1 MASEHERL
9 LQCQELSG
17 VISPDSAQQEPEPEP
32 ELELQPAPEPEPEP
46 EPEAVAAPEPEPEVE
61 PEQAIATFLR
71 IRGHGSTAEAA
82 LYAFK
87 ESGLEPSTWLQEL
100 EQMEAEDALGGF
112 VSSLHAIAAAR
123 KEAARGPDGGP
134 DLGSV
139 PGATS
144 PRPSAG
150 EGARASRTSM
160 GSSQSSAGGSTP
172 RRSGGARL
180 AGALLERMDSPARR
194 DPAGFWRDHLELCAT
209 YPALINDKVKEALR
223 LGIPQHYRRVV
234 WLRLS
239 GAEAVCRGD
248 YDGYYEAA
256 CVLCFKRKALPEEG
270 VAGLVVEGKFPT
282 FGGDLIQ
289 YNWLTDAQL
298 EQVKRLLKVVK
309 HFDDKLSYCPA
320 LPSVI
325 SAMLQVLSEPEVY
338 ALILAL
344 IDRSAKATTEDT
356 QPKMPHFL
364 LTQRKE
370 ELMELAF
377 YSVATSTAKT
387 ATATLKKAGAY
398 PPEKHGP
405 GDFWLFWKH
414 SFFCRKLPLQS
425 VLKIIDCW
433 LSEGHKATLRAA
445 LALLELHAPVLA
457 GATSPE
463 DCTRVLCPPDPLAP
477 SVPVNDNELLE
488 KAFKL
493 KLSRKQLRSADEAN
507 EQAANLAVQSNP
519 AVTHFHVPHWSK
531 DPICPKAPQSNILDQ
546 RGLEALWEHLP
557 GLLETATPQ
566 LLYDNSVHGYALQR
580 MYAQLSFA
588 HGEVANEPEI
598 GYAGLFILV
607 SATDGSIFGAFCD
620 RKLYPTQPTTLVKYC
635 GRRGSFVFR
644 FKPSAAKGKGA
655 KGGGGAPTAPEL
667 EVFRWSGLNEMFFR
681 ALKSAGAAGG
691 MEGVGSPATL
701 VLGET

>member
-17 VISPDSAQQEPEPEP
+17 VISPDSAQHEPEPEP

-46 EPEAVAAPEPEPEVE
+46 EPEAVAAPEPEPEVD

-144 PRPSAG
+144 PRPSAPSMG
-150 EGARASRTSM
+150 QGMEGARASRTSM

-377 YSVATSTAKT
+377 YSVATSTNPASKFRRQ
-387 ATATLKKAGAY
+387 LPQLRLLLIELGKAGRLA
-398 PPEKHGP
+398 
-405 GDFWLFWKH
+405 L
-414 SFFCRKLPLQS
+414 
-425 VLKIIDCW
+425 
-433 LSEGHKATLRAA
+433 AA
-445 LALLELHAPVLA
+445 LYDDRLLHVPSITQLLVTVPQHFYLGTNLAFAL
-457 GATSPE
+457 
-463 DCTRVLCPPDPLAP
+463 
-477 SVPVNDNELLE
+477 
-488 KAFKL
+488 
-493 KLSRKQLRSADEAN
+493 
-507 EQAANLAVQSNP
+507 EQAIEAAVQSL
-519 AVTHFHVPHWSK
+519 
-531 DPICPKAPQSNILDQ
+531 KAIGERVSNNL
-546 RGLEALWEHLP
+546 RKSTLEE
-557 GLLETATPQ
+557 EYMQ
-566 LLYDNSVHGYALQR
+566 LLWARLRFN
-580 MYAQLSFA
+580 
-588 HGEVANEPEI
+588 
-598 GYAGLFILV
+598 
-607 SATDGSIFGAFCD
+607 
-620 RKLYPTQPTTLVKYC
+620 
-635 GRRGSFVFR
+635 GR
-644 FKPSAAKGKGA
+644 
-655 KGGGGAPTAPEL
+655 
-667 EVFRWSGLNEMFFR
+667 
-681 ALKSAGAAGG
+681 
-691 MEGVGSPATL
+691 
-701 VLGET
+701 